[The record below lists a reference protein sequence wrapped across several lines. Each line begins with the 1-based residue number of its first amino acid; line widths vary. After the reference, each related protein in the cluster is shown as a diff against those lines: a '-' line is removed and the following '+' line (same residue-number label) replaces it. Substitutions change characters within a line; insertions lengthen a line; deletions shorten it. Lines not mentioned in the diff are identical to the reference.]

1 MRSAQD
7 FFCPHTCGLFFAY
20 DVLRYIL
27 VMRKASLITVV
38 TILSYC
44 FAVGAQAVLVPQPV
58 GMFVLPV
65 EGQIHDD
72 DVVVDSRALLD
83 HERRVR
89 DVLAS
94 QTDLGAYHPALAE
107 RWLLLAHEA
116 MRLGQS
122 ESAANLF
129 QQGLHNLRLNSGL
142 TTDSQIDALTDWITV
157 LRRLGD
163 SEGLSRQLS
172 YRYRI
177 TGLGAQS
184 WTDDNLKY
192 ALEYY
197 DHELS
202 VLAVAQWYDIERE
215 VVKFAEHLE
224 DVVHRAC
231 RGDTVD
237 AKACSALVKRR
248 LQLLY
253 LISFAVEPVIEDPE
267 LRSRYPTRSLP
278 QGSVSD
284 QGRLEIIERGAFLT
298 GVRMMKEAIELDSGN
313 DELELALADWR
324 WFYGR
329 SGDAVSTYERLA
341 EKMPEL
347 FAEPVELPHGLIS
360 TSPLP
365 PSEVAQATFAFEVTT
380 RGRAREIS
388 EISSTN
394 GARDAIRI
402 KKGLRELRF
411 RPALDDSAERVKV
424 TVTKAYRETRSP

>member
-7 FFCPHTCGLFFAY
+7 YFARSLAGFFSPSRFCA
-20 DVLRYIL
+20 IL
-27 VMRKASLITVV
+27 SFMRKVSFLTRI
-38 TILSYC
+38 TILSFC
-44 FAVGAQAVLVPQPV
+44 FSAGVQAVLVPQPV
-58 GMFVLPV
+58 GMFVLPI
-65 EGQIHDD
+65 EGQILDD
-72 DVVVDSRALLD
+72 DSVVDSRALLD

-107 RWLLLAHEA
+107 RWLSLAHEG

-142 TTDSQIDALTDWITV
+142 TTHSQIDALNDWITV

-163 SEGLSRQLS
+163 SEGLSQQLS

-177 TGLGAQS
+177 TGLGAES
-184 WTDDNLKY
+184 WTDESLKF

-202 VLAVAQWYDIERE
+202 VLAIAEWYAIERE
-215 VVKFAEHLE
+215 VLRFAEHLE

-237 AKACSALVKRR
+237 VTACSALVKRR

-253 LISFAVEPVIEDPE
+253 LISFAVEPYVTERQALPMYKPRVLQERSVIDE
-267 LRSRYPTRSLP
+267 
-278 QGSVSD
+278 Q
-284 QGRLEIIERGAFLT
+284 LENIERGAFLT
-298 GVRMMKEAIELDSGN
+298 GVRMMKEAIELDADN

-329 SGDAVSTYERLA
+329 SGDAISSYERLA
-341 EKMPEL
+341 EKSPEL

-365 PSEVAQATFAFEVTT
+365 ASEVAEATFSFEVTT
-380 RGRAREIS
+380 RGTVREIS

-402 KKGLRELRF
+402 KKGLQELRF
-411 RPALDDSAERVKV
+411 RPALDGSTERVKV
-424 TVTKAYRETRSP
+424 TVTKTYRETRSR

>member
-1 MRSAQD
+1 MRFAQD
-7 FFCPHTCGLFFAY
+7 FLPAHLRAFFAY
-20 DVLRYIL
+20 DVLRYI
-27 VMRKASLITVV
+27 VFMRKLSLLTVF
-38 TILSYC
+38 TILSFC
-44 FAVGAQAVLVPQPV
+44 FSAGAQAVLVPQPV
-58 GMFVLPV
+58 GMFVSPI
-65 EGQIHDD
+65 EGQILDD

-163 SEGLSRQLS
+163 SEGLSQQLS

-177 TGLGAQS
+177 TGLGAES
-184 WTDDNLKY
+184 WTDENLNY

-202 VLAVAQWYDIERE
+202 VLAIAQWYAIERE
-215 VVKFAEHLE
+215 VLKFAEHLE

-231 RGDTVD
+231 RGDSVD

-253 LISFAVEPVIEDPE
+253 LISFAVEPYVEDRQALP
-267 LRSRYPTRSLP
+267 LYKPRVLQDRSVTDEQLAN
-278 QGSVSD
+278 
-284 QGRLEIIERGAFLT
+284 IERGAFLT

-341 EKMPEL
+341 EKTPKL

-360 TSPLP
+360 ASPLP
-365 PSEVAQATFAFEVTT
+365 VSEVAHATFSFEVTT
-380 RGRAREIS
+380 RGRVREVS
-388 EISSTN
+388 EVSSTN

-424 TVTKAYRETRSP
+424 TVTKTYRETRSR

>member
-1 MRSAQD
+1 MRQVTFLA
-7 FFCPHTCGLFFAY
+7 G
-20 DVLRYIL
+20 I
-27 VMRKASLITVV
+27 
-38 TILSYC
+38 TILSFC
-44 FAVGAQAVLVPQPV
+44 FSAGVQAVLVPQPV
-58 GMFVLPV
+58 GMFVLPIK
-65 EGQIHDD
+65 GQNVDD
-72 DVVVDSRALLD
+72 DLVVDSRALLD

-94 QTDLGAYHPALAE
+94 QRDLGAYHPALAE
-107 RWLLLAHEA
+107 RWLSLAHEA

-142 TTDSQIDALTDWITV
+142 TTNSQIDALNDWITV

-163 SEGLSRQLS
+163 SKVLSQQLS

-177 TGLGAQS
+177 TGFGAES
-184 WTDDNLKY
+184 WTDGSLKF

-202 VLAVAQWYDIERE
+202 VLAVAQWYAIERE
-215 VVKFAEHLE
+215 VLKFAEHLE
-224 DVVHRAC
+224 DVVYRAC

-237 AKACSALVKRR
+237 VKACSALVKRR

-253 LISFAVEPVIEDPE
+253 LISFAVEPYVEDRQALPLYKPRVLQE
-267 LRSRYPTRSLP
+267 RSVTDEQLAN
-278 QGSVSD
+278 
-284 QGRLEIIERGAFLT
+284 IERGAFLA
-298 GVRMMKEAIELDSGN
+298 GVRMMKEAIELDSEN

-341 EKMPEL
+341 EKSPGL
-347 FAEPVELPHGLIS
+347 FSEPVELPHGLIAAS
-360 TSPLP
+360 LLP
-365 PSEVAQATFAFEVTT
+365 VREVAQATFSFEVTT
-380 RGRAREIS
+380 RGRVRAIN
-388 EISSTN
+388 EISSTS

-411 RPALDDSAERVKV
+411 RPALDGSAERVKA
-424 TVTKAYRETRSP
+424 TVTKTYRETRSR

>member
-7 FFCPHTCGLFFAY
+7 VFCPLVSGLFFACS
-20 DVLRYIL
+20 VLRYI
-27 VMRKASLITVV
+27 VFMRHISLLAGI
-38 TILSYC
+38 TILSFC
-44 FAVGAQAVLVPQPV
+44 FSAGVQAVLVPQPV
-58 GMFVLPV
+58 GMFVLPIK
-65 EGQIHDD
+65 GQNVDD
-72 DVVVDSRALLD
+72 DLVVDSRALLD
-83 HERRVR
+83 HEQRVR

-107 RWLLLAHEA
+107 RWLSLAHEA

-142 TTDSQIDALTDWITV
+142 TTNSQIDALNDWITV

-163 SEGLSRQLS
+163 SEVLSQQLS

-177 TGLGAQS
+177 TGMGAES
-184 WTDDNLKY
+184 WTDESLKF

-202 VLAVAQWYDIERE
+202 MLAAAQWYDIERE
-215 VVKFAEHLE
+215 VLKFAEHLE

-237 AKACSALVKRR
+237 GKACSALVMRR

-253 LISFAVEPVIEDPE
+253 LVSFAVEPYVEDRQALPLYKPRVLQE
-267 LRSRYPTRSLP
+267 RSVTDEQLAN
-278 QGSVSD
+278 
-284 QGRLEIIERGAFLT
+284 IERGAFLA
-298 GVRMMKEAIELDSGN
+298 GVRMMKEAIELDSEN

-341 EKMPEL
+341 EKSPGL
-347 FAEPVELPHGLIS
+347 FSEPVELPHGLIAAS
-360 TSPLP
+360 LLP
-365 PSEVAQATFAFEVTT
+365 VREVAQATFSFEVTT
-380 RGRAREIS
+380 RGRVREIS
-388 EISSTN
+388 EISSTS

-411 RPALDDSAERVKV
+411 RPVLDGSAERVKA
-424 TVTKAYRETRSP
+424 TVTKTYRETRSR

>member
-1 MRSAQD
+1 
-7 FFCPHTCGLFFAY
+7 
-20 DVLRYIL
+20 
-27 VMRKASLITVV
+27 MRKARLLIGI
-38 TILSYC
+38 TIISFC
-44 FAVGAQAVLVPQPV
+44 FSAGAHAVLVPQPV
-58 GMFVLPV
+58 GMFVLPID
-65 EGQIHDD
+65 GQTLDD
-72 DVVVDSRALLD
+72 DLVVDSRALLD

-94 QTDLGAYHPALAE
+94 QTELGAYHPALAE
-107 RWLLLAHEA
+107 RWISLAHEA

-142 TTDSQIDALTDWITV
+142 TTDSQIDALTDWISV

-163 SEGLSRQLS
+163 DEGLSRQLS

-177 TGLGAQS
+177 TGLGAES
-184 WTDDNLKY
+184 WTDERLKF

-202 VLAVAQWYDIERE
+202 VLAVVQWYAIERE
-215 VVKFAEHLE
+215 VLKFAEHLE

-231 RGDTVD
+231 RGETVD
-237 AKACSALVKRR
+237 VKACSALVKRR

-253 LISFAVEPVIEDPE
+253 LIAFAVEPYVEDRQAMPFYKPRVVPE
-267 LRSRYPTRSLP
+267 VLVTDEQLAN
-278 QGSVSD
+278 
-284 QGRLEIIERGAFLT
+284 IERGAFLT
-298 GVRMMKEAIELDSGN
+298 GVRMMKEAIELDAEN
-313 DELELALADWR
+313 DELALALSDWR

-329 SGDAVSTYERLA
+329 TGDAVSTYKRLA
-341 EKMPEL
+341 EKSPEL
-347 FAEPVELPHGLIS
+347 FAEPVELPHGLVS
-360 TSPLP
+360 NSPLP
-365 PSEVAQATFAFEVTT
+365 TSGVAQATFSFEVTT
-380 RGRAREIS
+380 RGRVREIN
-388 EISSTN
+388 EISSAN

-424 TVTKAYRETRSP
+424 TVTKTYRETRSR

>member
-7 FFCPHTCGLFFAY
+7 FCCPHTCGLFFAY
-20 DVLRYIL
+20 DVLRYIVL
-27 VMRKASLITVV
+27 MRKVIHFTVFTV
-38 TILSYC
+38 LSFC
-44 FAVGAQAVLVPQPV
+44 LSTGVQAVSVPQPV
-58 GMFVLPV
+58 GMFVSPV
-65 EGQIHDD
+65 EGQILDD
-72 DVVVDSRALLD
+72 DVVVDSTALLD

-89 DVLAS
+89 DLLTS
-94 QTDLGAYHPALAE
+94 QADLGAYHPALAE

-142 TTDSQIDALTDWITV
+142 TTDAQIDALTDWITV

-163 SEGLSRQLS
+163 SEGLSQQLS

-177 TGLGAQS
+177 TGLGTQS
-184 WTDDNLKY
+184 WTDESLEY

-202 VLAVAQWYDIERE
+202 VLSVAQWHAIERE
-215 VVKFAEHLE
+215 VFRFAEHLE

-237 AKACSALVKRR
+237 VKACSALVKRR

-253 LISFAVEPVIEDPE
+253 LISFAVEPLIEDPE
-267 LRSRYPTRSLP
+267 VRSLYPMRSLP

-284 QGRLEIIERGAFLT
+284 ENRLEIIERSAFLT
-298 GVRMMKEAIELDSGN
+298 GVRMMKEAIELDPGN

-324 WFYGR
+324 WFYGS

-341 EKMPEL
+341 EKMPGL

-365 PSEVAQATFAFEVTT
+365 GSEVAQATFSFKVTT
-380 RGRAREIS
+380 RGRVREIS
-388 EISSTN
+388 EIASKN

-424 TVTKAYRETRSP
+424 SVTKTYRETRSR